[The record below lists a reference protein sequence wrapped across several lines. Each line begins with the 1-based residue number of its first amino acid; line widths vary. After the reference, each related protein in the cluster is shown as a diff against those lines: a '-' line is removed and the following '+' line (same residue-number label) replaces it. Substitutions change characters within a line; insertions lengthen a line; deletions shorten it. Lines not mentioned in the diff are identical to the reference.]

1 MNVLWQDHDKEA
13 WDSDHASAQA
23 ALQQDWA
30 YGEAMAALG
39 SHCLRCRVFDAGEP
53 VAMAQFMVRRFAG
66 WASVA
71 LCTRGPVWLRPLDA
85 QAKYAAQRLMQRSL
99 PFGWPRLV
107 LFSPDALDAQSA
119 GVARMHR
126 VMTGY
131 ATVLLPLPPALALP
145 AMRAAM
151 PPKWRNRLGVAEAS
165 SLRVVR
171 NGVKPAQYQWLIER
185 ERAQRH
191 SRAYMAL
198 PLAFVPAYQQA
209 CGSGAET
216 VLLLRADLGRDPV
229 AAMLWLRHGSVATY
243 HIGWS
248 DPGARLPG
256 AHNLLLWQAITAF
269 KAAGV
274 TQLDLGGINTAR
286 SAGVARFKIGSGG
299 EVRVLAGTFL

>member
-13 WDSDHASAQA
+13 WDSDHVSAQA

-53 VAMAQFMVRRFAG
+53 VAMAQFLVRRFAG

-131 ATVLLPLPPALALP
+131 ATVLLPLPPRRQL
-145 AMRAAM
+145 
-151 PPKWRNRLGVAEAS
+151 
-165 SLRVVR
+165 
-171 NGVKPAQYQWLIER
+171 
-185 ERAQRH
+185 
-191 SRAYMAL
+191 
-198 PLAFVPAYQQA
+198 
-209 CGSGAET
+209 
-216 VLLLRADLGRDPV
+216 
-229 AAMLWLRHGSVATY
+229 
-243 HIGWS
+243 
-248 DPGARLPG
+248 
-256 AHNLLLWQAITAF
+256 NLLSMSFITTAPTMLATIPQDMFCRQATHC
-269 KAAGV
+269 
-274 TQLDLGGINTAR
+274 AR
-286 SAGVARFKIGSGG
+286 R
-299 EVRVLAGTFL
+299 L